1 MESAAES
8 LLDFSKDFEF
18 ELLDQIVAIANDG
31 AHPQRVNA
39 DEFLVKI
46 KDHPDMWKRTYDV
59 LEKSSQETTR
69 FFILQVLSQAI
80 ETRWKIFPMDQKTA
94 LKNYIVSKL
103 LSCSVD
109 DGMLRLHKRFLSSSL
124 NKVLVEILKQDWP
137 HDWPTFIT
145 DIVASSKQAESL
157 CENNMKILR
166 LLSEEGKY
174 CFEMMILEF
183 LDFWITLFLI
193 LSFPY

>member
-94 LKNYIVSKL
+94 LKNYIVSKV

-109 DGMLRLHKRFLSSSL
+109 DEMLRINKRFLSSSL

-183 LDFWITLFLI
+183 LDFG
-193 LSFPY
+193 